1 MWLEKWFITVPKTSA
16 MYARLRILLCAAVH
30 HELATGHR
38 VAWKQKAH
46 LMIT

>member
-16 MYARLRILLCAAVH
+16 MYARLRILYAAVH